1 MLQEPSDYEHVIG
14 VTAGYE
20 NADTLVLFAAG
31 MQEVL
36 FNLYDITQD
45 PEHARYS
52 QPRTHSECCQDKA
65 KKMQQYTDL

>member
-1 MLQEPSDYEHVIG
+1 MLIL
-14 VTAGYE
+14 
-20 NADTLVLFAAG
+20 LVLFATG

-45 PEHARYS
+45 PEHARCS

-65 KKMQQYTDL
+65 EKMQQYTDF